1 MGDCRLDVLIL
12 IPVFFFCCSSP
23 QQQKQL
29 RTMFLLVHL
38 ECNEEFFRR
47 LQRQCSIL
55 PPEESILLRNFESMV
70 ELQLP
75 QQQQQ
80 QQLPQLIPQL
90 RTTGSHKSLCA
101 FSQRLCVCSVPLH
114 LPSSVCVRS
123 AFFFFWLARHS
134 QNAILKILKVL

>member
-1 MGDCRLDVLIL
+1 MGGCRSDVLIL

-23 QQQKQL
+23 QQQQQL

-38 ECNEEFFRR
+38 ECSEEFFRR
-47 LQRQCSIL
+47 LQRQCSVL
-55 PPEESILLRNFESMV
+55 PPEESILLRDFESMV

-90 RTTGSHKSLCA
+90 RTRRSHKSLCP
-101 FSQRLCVCSVPLH
+101 FSQRLCVRSVPLH

-123 AFFFFWLARHS
+123 GFFFFWLPIYS
-134 QNAILKILKVL
+134 QNAILKI